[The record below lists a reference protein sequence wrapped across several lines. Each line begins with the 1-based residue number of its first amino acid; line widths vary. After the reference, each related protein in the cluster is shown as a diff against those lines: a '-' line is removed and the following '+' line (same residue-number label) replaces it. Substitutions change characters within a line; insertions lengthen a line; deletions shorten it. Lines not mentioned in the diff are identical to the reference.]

1 MINKIILIIATFLST
16 TLYAMTQKVAY
27 SEDQVDDWEY
37 NSTIQEDF
45 ITKKSKNMP
54 RLKSAGMPSP
64 VIMSAAPVMSESLGF
79 AVGGAKDANNF
90 YENIKNN
97 YLPKVDSITYEGLFY
112 DHYFETGEKR
122 ECLQLFCPSYSGAV
136 VNNLYTGEKEF
147 YLSVGLDSNIEKKDF
162 KRKKLNIVVVL
173 DISGSMGAKFNQY
186 YYDKGKK
193 ISLEE
198 EDLQDNKMQIA
209 NQSIVNMINHLGN
222 DDRLGV
228 VLFDSSAYLA
238 KPLREINKTNI
249 KATKKHILELRERGG
264 TNWSAGYKKGIELF
278 DSLDDNLKNPL
289 IYENRIIFLTDAMPN
304 RGELNKE
311 GLFNLAK
318 KASDENIYTSFI
330 GIGVDFNNDLIEYI
344 TKTRGANYYA
354 IHSAKEFKKRLDKEF
369 DFMVTPL
376 IFDLNLE
383 FQSDGYEIV
392 AVYGSP
398 EANLATKTIM
408 KVNTLFPSNSQEGE
422 VKGGV
427 ILLKLKKISDS
438 KKLDLKL
445 SYETRES
452 KIYKIRQEINFKDG
466 IYYDHNGIRK
476 AILLSQFGDLMKN
489 WIIDMRKSCNDS
501 VNYPPLHFHDL
512 KPICTQYPPNRDDF
526 KSIKTFERKSCP
538 LEVSDGYR
546 KIFSVFENHYE
557 KESKIL
563 GDKSL
568 LKEQKILEKLIN
580 TTTTRTSKKVVDD
593 WQLDKRDR

>member
-16 TLYAMTQKVAY
+16 TLYAMTQKSTY
-27 SEDQVDDWEY
+27 SKSQIDDWEY
-37 NSTIQEDF
+37 NSTIAENF

-54 RLKSAGMPSP
+54 RLKSVGMPSSMM
-64 VIMSAAPVMSESLGF
+64 MSASPMAESLGF

-97 YLPKVDSITYEGLFY
+97 YLPKIDSITYEGIFY
-112 DHYFETGEKR
+112 DHYFETGEKK
-122 ECLQLFCPSYSGAV
+122 ECHQLFCPSYSEAV

-193 ISLEE
+193 ISLENKE
-198 EDLQDNKMQIA
+198 LQDSKMKIA
-209 NQSIVNMINHLGN
+209 NQSIVNMIDHLGEE
-222 DDRLGV
+222 DRLGI
-228 VLFDSSAYLA
+228 VLFDNSAYLA
-238 KPLREINKTNI
+238 KPLRAIKQTNI
-249 KATKKHILELRERGG
+249 KATKKHILELQERGG
-264 TNWSAGYKKGIELF
+264 TNWSAGYKKGIDLF
-278 DSLDDNLKNPL
+278 DSLDDSLKNPL

-304 RGELNKE
+304 RGELDKD

-330 GIGVDFNNDLIEYI
+330 GVGVDFNNDLIEYI

-354 IHSAKEFKKRLDKEF
+354 IHSAKEFKKRLDSEF

-398 EANLATKTIM
+398 EANLATKRIM
-408 KVNTLFPSNSQEGE
+408 QVNTLFPSNSQEGE

-438 KKLDLKL
+438 KNLNLKL

-452 KIYKIRQEINFKDG
+452 KIYKIRQEVKFKDG
-466 IYYDHNGIRK
+466 LYYDHSGIRK

-489 WIIDMRKSCNDS
+489 WIIDMRKSCNDNI
-501 VNYPPLHFHDL
+501 NYPPISFKEL
-512 KPICTQYPPNRDDF
+512 KPICTQYPASRDDF
-526 KSIKTFERKSCP
+526 ISVKTFEKKSCP

-546 KIFSVFENHYE
+546 KIFSVFQNHYE

-563 GDKSL
+563 KDSSL
-568 LKEQKILEKLIN
+568 QKEQKILEKLIN
-580 TTTTRTSKKVVDD
+580 TTKQQQKPKKLDD
-593 WQLDKRDR
+593 WQLNKRDR